1 MVHSYDNYDT
11 RFSQELRQWR
21 DEKKSGFDLFST
33 RMEFGSQFFTWRKFC
48 FLASYRFQRREE
60 DFLEDL
66 FILGTF
72 PENSEFSLFIFLV
85 FALEDLFIF
94 GTFPENSEFAVF
106 NRGFVYFWSFPEKI
120 QSLHFA
126 VFCF

>member
-66 FILGTF
+66 FILGAF
-72 PENSEFSLFIFLV
+72 PENSEFSLFIF
-85 FALEDLFIF
+85 F
-94 GTFPENSEFAVF
+94 
-106 NRGFVYFWSFPEKI
+106 
-120 QSLHFA
+120 
-126 VFCF
+126 